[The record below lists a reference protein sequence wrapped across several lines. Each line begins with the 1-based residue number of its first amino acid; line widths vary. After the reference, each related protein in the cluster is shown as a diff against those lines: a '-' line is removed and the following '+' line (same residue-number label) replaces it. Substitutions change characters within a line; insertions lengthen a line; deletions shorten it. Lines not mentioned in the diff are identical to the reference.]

1 MEHITDILLDHLHE
15 SPFNPRRTFV
25 GIDELAANIVA
36 EGRIHEPLLVRPTVI
51 AGIDGFEI
59 VFGHRRFRA
68 AAAAGLLT
76 VPCMVRTMTD
86 AEARSAQVAENLQRA
101 DVHPIEEAEGFQ
113 AMIDGDN
120 LTADDLAAKFG
131 KSRSYVYGRLKLLEA
146 CPTVRKA
153 CLAGEVGSEVALLIA
168 RLRTPAFQEKALN
181 YISKEYH
188 AKLSDGGKRSYRI
201 IRDLL
206 SEKFSLSLKDAIFD
220 IEDEML
226 LPTAGHCVRC
236 PKRTGNAPEFDDI
249 NAPADRK
256 DKYGRYPDR
265 APVHG
270 TDVCT
275 DPDCFAEKKK
285 AHLKREAAKLEAA
298 GKTVIQ
304 GTKARQA
311 IDACGSIKSGF
322 IKLADVRDALK
333 NVAKDAKPTVV
344 TIQDPRNGKTHQV
357 VKIEEVKAAGVKV
370 KEPTSSRSNV
380 ESEADRKKRE
390 AAHAKRMAEV
400 QAELDARMSLL
411 TRVRTAAAAAP
422 RSAFDLQMVAQVAY
436 SGVAWENKG
445 LLAELQGVES
455 DALQAHIA
463 TLPLDE
469 LTLFVLDCALIQNV
483 RVPAYALDRRP
494 EQLLAAATYYAVDAP
509 SRPTSSTT
517 AKGTRPPKVSS
528 PKQTLKRQV
537 SVPAQLDSN
546 AVTDTSASN
555 DSTQAEAHPQ
565 CSPDTESTPV

>member
-1 MEHITDILLDHLHE
+1 MEHIITNIPLDDLHE

-36 EGRIHEPLLVRPTVI
+36 EGRIHEPLLVRPTIV

-68 AAAAGLLT
+68 AAAAALLT

-146 CPTVRKA
+146 CPAVRKA

-188 AKLSDGGKRSYRI
+188 AKLDDGGKRSYRI

-206 SEKFSLSLKDAIFD
+206 SEKFSLDLKDAIFD

-226 LPTAGHCVRC
+226 VPAAGHCVRC

-256 DKYGRYPDR
+256 DKYGHYLDR

-285 AHLKREAAKLEAA
+285 AHLKREAAKLQEA
-298 GKTVIQ
+298 GKVVVQ
-304 GTKARQA
+304 GSKARQA
-311 IDACGSIKSGF
+311 IDACGNIKGGF

-333 NVAKDAKPTVV
+333 KVAKDAKPTVV
-344 TIQDPRNGKTHQV
+344 TIQDPRDGKTHQA
-357 VKIEEVKAAGVKV
+357 VKIDEVKAAGVKV
-370 KEPTSSRSNV
+370 KEPASSRSHV
-380 ESEADRKKRE
+380 ESDADRKKRE

-400 QAELDARMSLL
+400 QTELDARMSLL
-411 TRVRTAAAAAP
+411 THVRTAAAVAP

-436 SGVAWENKG
+436 SGVAWEDRG
-445 LLAELQGVES
+445 MLADLHGVERN
-455 DALQAHIA
+455 AVQAHIA

-483 RVPAYALDRRP
+483 RVPAHALDRKP
-494 EQLLAAATYYAVDAP
+494 EQLLAAAAHYGVTATGQATAERTPAKPRKKKPASAPAAEEVPSASSSSSEVEAP
-509 SRPTSSTT
+509 S
-517 AKGTRPPKVSS
+517 VD
-528 PKQTLKRQV
+528 TLHE
-537 SVPAQLDSN
+537 
-546 AVTDTSASN
+546 
-555 DSTQAEAHPQ
+555 AEAT
-565 CSPDTESTPV
+565 PDV

>member
-1 MEHITDILLDHLHE
+1 MEQIIDIPLNQLHE

-25 GIDELAANIVA
+25 GIDELAANIAA
-36 EGRIHEPLLVRPTVI
+36 EGRIHEPLLVRQNAVPGI
-51 AGIDGFEI
+51 ALEGFEI

-68 AAAAGLLT
+68 AGVAGLLT
-76 VPCMVRTMTD
+76 VPCMIRTMTD

-146 CPTVRKA
+146 CPAVRKA

-226 LPTAGHCVRC
+226 LPSAGHCVRC
-236 PKRTGNAPEFDDI
+236 WKRTGNAPEFDDI

-285 AHLKREAAKLEAA
+285 AHLKREAAKMEEA
-298 GKTVIQ
+298 GKVVLQ
-304 GTKARQA
+304 GTRARQA
-311 IDACGSIKSGF
+311 IDACGNVKGGF
-322 IKLADVRDALK
+322 IKLADVREALK
-333 NVAKDAKPTVV
+333 KVAKDAKPTVV
-344 TIQDPRNGKTHQV
+344 TLQDPRDGKTHQV

-370 KEPTSSRSNV
+370 KEPAASRSHG

-390 AAHAKRMAEV
+390 AEHAKRMAEL
-400 QAELDARMSLL
+400 QAELDARMALL
-411 TRVRTAAAAAP
+411 TRVRAAAAGAP

-436 SGVAWENKG
+436 SGVAWADREM
-445 LLAELQGVES
+445 LADLHGVER

-463 TLPLDE
+463 SLPLDA
-469 LTLFVLDCALIQNV
+469 LTMFILDCALIQNV
-483 RVPAYALDRRP
+483 RVPTYAIDRKP
-494 EQLLAAATYYAVDAP
+494 EQLLAAAEHYGVAQMSGANPQPKRRPRKIEPAEAP
-509 SRPTSSTT
+509 
-517 AKGTRPPKVSS
+517 AQADLPKVEEQDTGSMAETENAASS
-528 PKQTLKRQV
+528 V
-537 SVPAQLDSN
+537 
-546 AVTDTSASN
+546 VTAD
-555 DSTQAEAHPQ
+555 
-565 CSPDTESTPV
+565 